1 MKEKVLGL
9 AELIKNSA
17 SLSEKEPVI
26 NWLET
31 VSEHIGQEH
40 EHRECYATLRNSTDI
55 EQSLIALARI
65 AGWPVQ
71 LLR

>member
-1 MKEKVLGL
+1 MKESVLEL
-9 AELIKNSA
+9 ARLIKNSA
-17 SLSEKEPVI
+17 PLSTKEPLI
-26 NWLET
+26 KWLET
-31 VSEHIGQEH
+31 VSDHTGQEY

-65 AGWPVQ
+65 AKWPIH